1 MEAWEFA
8 AREQIRDTITRYAHY
23 VDGGRFD
30 ELVDLFVPDGVLE
43 VEGEP
48 PHRGREAILAF
59 VTGVGRDIAASRGAP
74 RIRHHVG
81 NVLVELEGPHR
92 ARARSYFLAVTNS
105 GVDHWGR
112 YRDQLVP
119 SGGQWH
125 FSLRQV
131 RTDGAAPGSW
141 AAGRPGS

>member
-1 MEAWEFA
+1 MEAWELE
-8 AREQIRDTITRYAHY
+8 AREQIRETIARYAHY

-59 VTGVGRDIAASRGAP
+59 VTGVGRDIAASTGAP

-81 NVLVELEGPHR
+81 NVLVELEGTDL
-92 ARARSYFLAVTNS
+92 ARARSYFLAVTDA

-119 SGGQWH
+119 SGEQWR
-125 FSLRQV
+125 FALRQV

>member
-1 MEAWEFA
+1 MEAWELA
-8 AREQIRDTITRYAHY
+8 AREQIRETITRYAHC

-59 VTGVGRDIAASRGAP
+59 VTGVGRDIAASTGAP

-81 NVLVELEGPHR
+81 NVLVELEGTEL
-92 ARARSYFLAVTNS
+92 ARARSYFLAVTDA

-112 YRDQLVP
+112 YRDRLVP
-119 SGGQWH
+119 SGEQWR
-125 FSLRQV
+125 FALRQV